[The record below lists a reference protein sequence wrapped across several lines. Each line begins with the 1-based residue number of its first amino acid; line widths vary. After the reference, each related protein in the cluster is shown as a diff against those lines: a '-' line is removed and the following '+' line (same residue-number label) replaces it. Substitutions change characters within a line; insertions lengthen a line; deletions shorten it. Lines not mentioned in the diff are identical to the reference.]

1 MKICLF
7 QHGKACVNIRKT
19 NWKPESYH
27 KMLFHQARSPD
38 QLLPGGVESGFNLPI
53 LRDLTQ
59 KLGLFGTETHI
70 TDAPP
75 FHKCEAMK
83 G

>member
-1 MKICLF
+1 MSFSAWQSLCQYKKNKL
-7 QHGKACVNIRKT
+7 
-19 NWKPESYH
+19 KPESCH

-59 KLGLFGTETHI
+59 KLGFLGTATHI
-70 TDAPP
+70 NDAPP
-75 FHKCEAMK
+75 SINVKQ
-83 G
+83 